1 MKEDVRNRQEMS
13 IFCVVLCISP
23 LKICFGGEY
32 CYGGKS
38 MKTVSRKRNATL
50 NMVRIAMLTAVSLVL
65 MQFDIPIIGFY
76 KLDFSNVPVLLGAF
90 GMGPGSGIAIL
101 ALKNLI
107 DGLLLSQSLGIGQV
121 ADFVIVAGLVLPAAL
136 ICQKNRTM
144 KGAIVGMVVGSVV
157 MAIDGALMNLFV
169 LIPAYCGE
177 IPFIPGF
184 ISREAVVGMFT
195 SVLPKVDS
203 VNEVILYATLP
214 FNLMKAVAVS
224 LLTMLLY
231 KRVSPI
237 LKSKK

>member
-1 MKEDVRNRQEMS
+1 MRKNM
-13 IFCVVLCISP
+13 LN
-23 LKICFGGEY
+23 
-32 CYGGKS
+32 
-38 MKTVSRKRNATL
+38 KRNATL

-65 MQFDIPIIGFY
+65 MQFDIPLIGFY

-90 GMGPGSGIAIL
+90 AMGPGSGVIIL

-107 DGLLLSQSLGIGQV
+107 DGLLLSQSLGIGQF
-121 ADFVIVAGLVLPAAL
+121 ADFVIVAGLILPASL
-136 ICQKNRTM
+136 IYRKNRTL
-144 KGAIVGMVVGSVV
+144 KSAIIGMAVGSVV

-184 ISREAVVGMFT
+184 ISREAVVGMFS
-195 SVLPKVDS
+195 SVIPAADS
-203 VNEVILYATLP
+203 VNKVIVMVTLP
-214 FNLMKAVAVS
+214 FNLIKAIAVS
-224 LLTMLLY
+224 VLTALLY

>member
-1 MKEDVRNRQEMS
+1 MS
-13 IFCVVLCISP
+13 
-23 LKICFGGEY
+23 
-32 CYGGKS
+32 
-38 MKTVSRKRNATL
+38 KTVSAKRNATL
-50 NMVRIAMLTAVSLVL
+50 NMVRIAMLSAVSLVL
-65 MQFDIPIIGFY
+65 MQFDIPLIGFY

-90 GMGPGSGIAIL
+90 AMGTGSGIAIL

-136 ICQKNRTM
+136 IYRRNRTM
-144 KGAIVGMVVGSVV
+144 KNAIIGMIVGSVV

-195 SVLPKVDS
+195 SVIPAVDS
-203 VNEVILYATLP
+203 VNKVIVMVTLP
-214 FNLMKAVAVS
+214 FNLIKAIAVS
-224 LLTMLLY
+224 VLTALLY
-231 KRVSPI
+231 KHVSPI
-237 LKSKK
+237 LKGRK

>member
-1 MKEDVRNRQEMS
+1 MS
-13 IFCVVLCISP
+13 
-23 LKICFGGEY
+23 
-32 CYGGKS
+32 
-38 MKTVSRKRNATL
+38 KTVSAKRNATL
-50 NMVRIAMLTAVSLVL
+50 NMVRIAMLSAVSLVL
-65 MQFDIPIIGFY
+65 MQFDIPLIGFY

-90 GMGPGSGIAIL
+90 AMGPGSGIAIL

-136 ICQKNRTM
+136 IYRRNRTM
-144 KGAIVGMVVGSVV
+144 KNAIIGMIVGSVV

-195 SVLPKVDS
+195 SVIPAVDS
-203 VNEVILYATLP
+203 VNKVIVMVTLP
-214 FNLMKAVAVS
+214 FNLIKAIAVS
-224 LLTMLLY
+224 VLTALLY
-231 KRVSPI
+231 KHVSPI
-237 LKSKK
+237 LKGRK